1 MVLKSTCSHRREDGS
16 ECRSAPMRELEF
28 CFWHSPDHTEE
39 AAEARRLG
47 GQRRKRERVVAGAY
61 EFAGL
66 DTLEGNRRLL
76 DIAAL
81 DTLGLENSI
90 ARSRTLAYLV
100 QVSTR
105 LMETQDMEE
114 RLELLER
121 SVAPRKRRTQR
132 GTW

>member
-1 MVLKSTCSHRREDGS
+1 
-16 ECRSAPMRELEF
+16 MRELEF

-132 GTW
+132 GT